1 MHLTQPIGATGIL
14 LVWVCAL
21 TLPAVAQESPLEA
34 DGVTVDS
41 DGWQLVG
48 DLTVPAA
55 DDPIPAV
62 LMLNQAAG
70 DRVVYAKL
78 ARHLAD
84 RGIASLRL
92 DLRGHGESTNL
103 GVFTPGEHRRDPLIW
118 DAEVDVAAAHAYLKA
133 DPRLDAGRIG
143 IVGASYS
150 GEEMAEA
157 GRLNGYAQ
165 AYVALSPGSFED
177 LSIAGIDASG
187 VPWLFVVSRDERFL
201 QEITVA
207 VREQSTTVEMVVV
220 PGQRH
225 ASDLLV
231 EHPDLSERVAVWLAH
246 HLQ

>member
-48 DLTVPAA
+48 DLTVPTA

-150 GEEMAEA
+150 GEEM
-157 GRLNGYAQ
+157 
-165 AYVALSPGSFED
+165 VALSPGSFED